1 MSQDRI
7 GRTDAHLDIAP
18 AGEPRAR
25 NGFALP
31 MAILVIAFLTVT
43 IAVAYSATTAERL
56 TNDAQRTESKAY
68 MIAQAGLEN
77 FMVRRNEPGFCA
89 NCGLPPAVKYESTTV
104 KLKTGYAQVVAQ
116 RLRAGDLTK
125 PAIYLLRSRGVDTS
139 SYSITGSDKLSAKG
153 QRQYAE
159 RTVAQLVY
167 WNVNQ
172 VNVLS
177 GWTSTSGLDKMGSS
191 GTISGVDNN
200 TGTGAGCPATHP
212 EVAGIAIPSG
222 DYSVNGNF
230 TPEGN
235 PPIQYLGTQQQT
247 NDAVKIDWS
256 GIINGN
262 RIQPDFTFASGAAA
276 TAGWPTGSMSGSSYP
291 VIRVNGDFTLPSTG
305 GQGTLIVMG
314 NLTISGNNMWRG
326 IILVGGQMSSNGNG
340 TMMGATMSGLNTMFT
355 SAQRDSAQAIAAS
368 GTTITTSPPNALAN
382 GTKTYQYDSCEVS
395 KAAGG
400 LASYSVYPNAW
411 MDNFVTY

>member
-1 MSQDRI
+1 MRHDHD
-7 GRTDAHLDIAP
+7 GRTAHADIAL
-18 AGEPRAR
+18 ADAAQQRK
-25 NGFALP
+25 GFALP

-56 TNDAQRTESKAY
+56 TNDSQRTESKAY

-139 SYSITGSDKLSAKG
+139 SYGITGASKTSTKG
-153 QRQYAE
+153 QRQFAE
-159 RTVAQLVY
+159 RTVAQIVY

-177 GWTSTSGLDKMGSS
+177 GWTATNGLNKQGSS

-200 TGTGAGCPATHP
+200 SGLGAGCPAHHP
-212 EVAGIAIPSG
+212 DVAGIAIPSG

-230 TPEGN
+230 TPQGN
-235 PPIQYLGTQQQT
+235 PPVQYLGTQDQT
-247 NDAVKIDWS
+247 NAAVKIDWS
-256 GIINGN
+256 GIIIGN
-262 RIQPDFTFASGAAA
+262 RIQPDFTFPSASAA
-276 TAGWPTGSMSGSSYP
+276 TAGWPNSAMTGSNYP
-291 VIRVNGDFTLPSTG
+291 VIRVNGDFTMPSSG

-314 NLTISGNNMWRG
+314 NLTISGNNMWHG
-326 IILVGGQMSSNGNG
+326 ILLVGGQLTSNGNG
-340 TMMGATMSGLNTMFT
+340 TMLGATMSGLNTIFT
-355 SAQRDSAQAIAAS
+355 AAQRDSAQLIAGPNA
-368 GTTITTSPPNALAN
+368 TITTNPPNALAN

>member
-1 MSQDRI
+1 MMNDHY
-7 GRTDAHLDIAP
+7 GRTAAHPDTAP
-18 AGEPRAR
+18 APEAR
-25 NGFALP
+25 TRKGFALP

-43 IAVAYSATTAERL
+43 IAVAYAATSAERL
-56 TNDAQRTESKAY
+56 TNDSQRTESKAY

-77 FMVRRNEPGFCA
+77 FMARRNEPGFCA
-89 NCGLPPAVKYESTTV
+89 LCGLPPATTYESTTV
-104 KLKTGYAQVVAQ
+104 KLKTGYAIVVAKQ
-116 RLRAGDLTK
+116 LRAGDLTK

-139 SYSITGSDKLSAKG
+139 SNSVRGGLKSA
-153 QRQYAE
+153 QQAE

-200 TGTGAGCPATHP
+200 TGINANCPAHHAD
-212 EVAGIAIPSG
+212 VAGIAIPSG

-230 TPEGN
+230 TPQGN
-235 PPIQYLGTQQQT
+235 PPIQYLGTQQQA

-256 GIINGN
+256 GIVNGN
-262 RIQPDFTFASGAAA
+262 RIQPDFTFASAAAA
-276 TAGWPTGSMSGSSYP
+276 TAGWPTGSMSGSNYP
-291 VIRVNGDFTLPSTG
+291 VIRVNGDFTLPSSG

-314 NLTISGNNMWRG
+314 NLSISGNNMWRG
-326 IILVGGQMSSNGNG
+326 IILVGGQMTSNGNG

-355 SAQRDSAQAIAAS
+355 SAQRDSAQLIAGANA
-368 GTTITTSPPNALAN
+368 TITTNPPNALAN
-382 GTKTYQYDSCEVS
+382 GTKTYQYDSCEVA

-400 LASYSVYPNAW
+400 LASYSVFPNAW
-411 MDNFVTY
+411 MDNYVTY

>member
-139 SYSITGSDKLSAKG
+139 SYSITGSDKSM
-153 QRQYAE
+153 RM
-159 RTVAQLVY
+159 
-167 WNVNQ
+167 
-172 VNVLS
+172 
-177 GWTSTSGLDKMGSS
+177 TSGRSS
-191 GTISGVDNN
+191 TARCSASMPLAASTTSKPENWRYSLYIS
-200 TGTGAGCPATHP
+200 
-212 EVAGIAIPSG
+212 
-222 DYSVNGNF
+222 
-230 TPEGN
+230 
-235 PPIQYLGTQQQT
+235 
-247 NDAVKIDWS
+247 
-256 GIINGN
+256 
-262 RIQPDFTFASGAAA
+262 RASG
-276 TAGWPTGSMSGSSYP
+276 
-291 VIRVNGDFTLPSTG
+291 
-305 GQGTLIVMG
+305 
-314 NLTISGNNMWRG
+314 
-326 IILVGGQMSSNGNG
+326 
-340 TMMGATMSGLNTMFT
+340 
-355 SAQRDSAQAIAAS
+355 
-368 GTTITTSPPNALAN
+368 
-382 GTKTYQYDSCEVS
+382 
-395 KAAGG
+395 
-400 LASYSVYPNAW
+400 
-411 MDNFVTY
+411 

>member
-77 FMVRRNEPGFCA
+77 FMARRNEPGFCA
-89 NCGLPPAVKYESTTV
+89 LCGLPPAVTYESTTV
-104 KLKTGYAQVVAQ
+104 RLKTGYAQVVAQ

-139 SYSITGSDKLSAKG
+139 SYSVRGGLKSA
-153 QRQYAE
+153 QQAE

-177 GWTSTSGLDKMGSS
+177 GWTSTSGLNKQGSS

-200 TGTGAGCPATHP
+200 AGTLGGCPPHHAD
-212 EVAGIAIPSG
+212 VAGIAIPSG
-222 DYSVNGNF
+222 DYS
-230 TPEGN
+230 
-235 PPIQYLGTQQQT
+235 
-247 NDAVKIDWS
+247 
-256 GIINGN
+256 
-262 RIQPDFTFASGAAA
+262 
-276 TAGWPTGSMSGSSYP
+276 
-291 VIRVNGDFTLPSTG
+291 
-305 GQGTLIVMG
+305 
-314 NLTISGNNMWRG
+314 
-326 IILVGGQMSSNGNG
+326 
-340 TMMGATMSGLNTMFT
+340 
-355 SAQRDSAQAIAAS
+355 
-368 GTTITTSPPNALAN
+368 
-382 GTKTYQYDSCEVS
+382 
-395 KAAGG
+395 
-400 LASYSVYPNAW
+400 
-411 MDNFVTY
+411 